1 MQPPMTSARAMSLF
15 LYLKE
20 KMNEETSLIEW
31 QKEKEKTNELKK
43 QIIEIL
49 QWELKEDLRKSME
62 EEDD

>member
-1 MQPPMTSARAMSLF
+1 MTSARAMSLF